1 MNGKTLHYSY
11 KQLAR
16 KHTPT
21 HTHMYN
27 MCRFAFG
34 IDHETNVYGCV
45 GFTTRCKVLEDPTV
59 TTLLKKLCVDSFDL
73 RPTRGYLRE
82 SRSYHRFLA
91 PESGARAAI
100 FAKWFENGKWFVWNS
115 IRMSNNLRHNS
126 IRRSKYQP
134 MVIRVINY
142 GYTYPYSGGVEPVH
156 PVFRIECST
165 TCIPVCMVFYVF
177 PNKLEFII
185 I

>member
-1 MNGKTLHYSY
+1 
-11 KQLAR
+11 
-16 KHTPT
+16 
-21 HTHMYN
+21 MYN

-82 SRSYHRFLA
+82 SRSYHRFSA

-100 FAKWFENGKWFVWNS
+100 FATWFDNGKWFAPDDGVCRGAPRPIMEFNS
-115 IRMSNNLRHNS
+115 EVKQLASQFNPEVEVTTH
-126 IRRSKYQP
+126 
-134 MVIRVINY
+134 
-142 GYTYPYSGGVEPVH
+142 GY
-156 PVFRIECST
+156 
-165 TCIPVCMVFYVF
+165 
-177 PNKLEFII
+177 
-185 I
+185 